1 MIRCLINR
9 QSIIRIIQVTAIN
22 SSSLTRTMATDRKP
36 KVFVTRRVPTSG
48 ITLLKERCEVSQWD
62 REEQIP
68 RDELLR
74 GVQGVDALFCLLT
87 DKIDKEVLDKAGLYL
102 KICKT

>member
-1 MIRCLINR
+1 
-9 QSIIRIIQVTAIN
+9 
-22 SSSLTRTMATDRKP
+22 MATDRKP
-36 KVFVTRRVPTSG
+36 KVFVTRRVPISG
-48 ITLLKERCEVSQWD
+48 INLLKERCELSQWD

-102 KICKT
+102 EICMQ